1 MPSNTKTDDIIQL
14 TLLFPKANVSF
25 SITCTNFISL
35 DGGGHFAITAN
46 SITEGKAVKL
56 LESDSP
62 QLSDWAKGYA
72 RWLHRASIKAEHN
85 ENAIEGNFSS
95 VQSPESALENIREA
109 CLMIR
114 QRFEHYETS
123 ILN

>member
-1 MPSNTKTDDIIQL
+1 MTSNTTTDDLIQI
-14 TLLFPKANVSF
+14 TLPFQKANVSF
-25 SITCTNFISL
+25 LIRCTNFGAP
-35 DGGGHFAITAN
+35 DGNGRFTITVN
-46 SITEGKAVKL
+46 SYKEQRPIKL

-72 RWLHRASIKAEHN
+72 RWLHRASIRAEHK

-95 VQSPESALENIREA
+95 VQSPESALENIQEA

-114 QRFEHYETS
+114 QRFEHYQGS
-123 ILN
+123 ILI

>member
-35 DGGGHFAITAN
+35 DGGGRFTITAN
-46 SITEGKAVKL
+46 SITAGKAVKL

-85 ENAIEGNFSS
+85 ENAIEGKFSS

-109 CLMIR
+109 SLMIR

>member
-25 SITCTNFISL
+25 SITCTNFISP
-35 DGGGHFAITAN
+35 DGDGHFAIKAN
-46 SITEGKAVKL
+46 SYKERKPIKL
-56 LESDSP
+56 LESDSA
-62 QLSDWAKGYA
+62 QLYDWAKGYA

-85 ENAIEGNFSS
+85 ENAIEGKFTS

>member
-1 MPSNTKTDDIIQL
+1 MRSEMAD
-14 TLLFPKANVSF
+14 V
-25 SITCTNFISL
+25 
-35 DGGGHFAITAN
+35 N
-46 SITEGKAVKL
+46 SYKERKPIKL
-56 LESDSP
+56 LESDSA
-62 QLSDWAKGYA
+62 QLYDWAKGYA

-85 ENAIEGNFSS
+85 ENAIEGKFTS
-95 VQSPESALENIREA
+95 VQSPESALENLREA

>member
-1 MPSNTKTDDIIQL
+1 MPSNTKTDDIIQF

-25 SITCTNFISL
+25 SITCTNFISP
-35 DGGGHFAITAN
+35 DGDGHFAIKVN
-46 SITEGKAVKL
+46 SYKERKPIKL
-56 LESDSP
+56 LESDSA
-62 QLSDWAKGYA
+62 QLYDWAKGYA

-85 ENAIEGNFSS
+85 ENAIEGKFSS

>member
-25 SITCTNFISL
+25 SITCTNFISP
-35 DGGGHFAITAN
+35 DGDGHFAIKVN
-46 SITEGKAVKL
+46 SYKERKPIKL
-56 LESDSP
+56 LESDSA
-62 QLSDWAKGYA
+62 QLYDWAKGYA

-85 ENAIEGNFSS
+85 ENAIEGKFSS

>member
-25 SITCTNFISL
+25 SITCTNFISP
-35 DGGGHFAITAN
+35 DGDGHFAIKVN
-46 SITEGKAVKL
+46 SYKERKPIKL
-56 LESDSP
+56 LESDSA
-62 QLSDWAKGYA
+62 QLYDWAKGYA

-85 ENAIEGNFSS
+85 ENAIEGKFTS

>member
-25 SITCTNFISL
+25 SITCTNFISP
-35 DGGGHFAITAN
+35 DGDGHFAIKVN
-46 SITEGKAVKL
+46 SYKERKPIKL

-85 ENAIEGNFSS
+85 ENAIEGKFTS